1 MTSSVIGN
9 VPAMTF
15 ALTPPPALAGIFVA
29 TPQEWLLALFALSSF
44 VLLGLWVIARA
55 RIKAAIFEKTRAE
68 FSQQLVERFER
79 GMETRI
85 GAGGHT
91 PSGDSAPDDR
101 DGLGKIL
108 VYSNIAEAL
117 SGGYECVYYIDMRTR
132 HFDQYRAR
140 GLIENLRVDNAG
152 EDFFGLTQRLLPSTI
167 HHEDLPAMQAA
178 FTREAMDRA
187 TADGKIFTITYRIR
201 DTRGGGDGY
210 TWFNARAV
218 RATSGD
224 NYHLVVAISDVDEQ
238 MRREKGHEARADAY
252 VAKLEDMLHKS
263 GLFRKTLTKL
273 AILPDK
279 GALPEVALQ
288 ETGAALGAVAAYLF
302 RHEADGGATLVRK
315 WCRSPDRDVLPDDIA
330 ETARSA
336 EYLGAHSEIRYIAG
350 QAQENN
356 PRWDDML
363 GRIGANRFLAG
374 PVMVGD
380 RVWGHV
386 SYLIDREGEP
396 GREELAYFREACT
409 VVRIGVRRM
418 EDLIARDQYQRD
430 LLSAAEA
437 ANQAARAKTMF
448 LATMSHEIRTPLNA
462 VIGFSEFLNRPGLT
476 PEAIKDYTTGI
487 SLSANALLTLIND
500 ILDLSKLDAGKVDMH
515 GHCNLA
521 RLFAEMKALFQYTAE
536 SKGVRTEF
544 SISEDIPVLN
554 LAEERMR
561 QILLNLIGNAVKFT
575 NAGEVEWRAIAAPAG
590 PDAVSLEIT
599 VRDPGIGVSR
609 DKLETIFDPFA
620 QDGATRGGKVY
631 SGTGLGLPIVRRL
644 VEAMNG
650 TIRMESEPGKGSCVR
665 IRIDNVPI
673 VRDAPQ
679 KWTESA
685 PSPSSDKLA
694 IPPDFRALI
703 VDDVPINLK
712 ILDLHVKKLGITDIA
727 QASSGTEA
735 LKLIGE
741 KRPDV
746 ILTDMWMPGM
756 SGEEL
761 AKAVRKDKSLYVV
774 PLVAVPADKDMKAT
788 FDASLFACVVTKP
801 VTADKLREALASL
814 FPSGS

>member
-1 MTSSVIGN
+1 
-9 VPAMTF
+9 MTF
-15 ALTPPPALAGIFVA
+15 ALTTHPALAGLFVA

-55 RIKAAIFEKTRAE
+55 RIKAAILEKARSE

-91 PSGDSAPDDR
+91 PSGDSAADDSA
-101 DGLGKIL
+101 GLGKIL

-117 SGGYECVYYIDMRTR
+117 SGGYECIYYINMRTG

-152 EDFFGLTQRLLPSTI
+152 EDFFGLTQQLLPSTM
-167 HHEDLPAMQAA
+167 HPGDLAAMQAA
-178 FTREAMDRA
+178 FTCEAMDRA
-187 TADGKIFTITYRIR
+187 TADGKIFSINYRIR

-210 TWFNARAV
+210 SWFNARAV

-224 NYHLVVAISDVDEQ
+224 DYHLVVAISDIDEQ

-252 VAKLEDMLHKS
+252 VAKLEEMLHKS
-263 GLFRKTLTKL
+263 SLFRKTLTKI

-279 GALPEVALQ
+279 NSLPEVALH

-302 RHEADGGATLVRK
+302 RHDADGGATLVRK
-315 WCRSPDRDVLPDDIA
+315 WFRSPDRDVLPDDMA
-330 ETARSA
+330 ETACSA
-336 EYLGAHSEIRYIAG
+336 EYLGAHSEIRYIVG
-350 QAQENN
+350 QKQENDR
-356 PRWDDML
+356 RWDDML
-363 GRIGANRFLAG
+363 RKVGANRFLAG

-380 RVWGHV
+380 LVWGHV

-418 EDLIARDQYQRD
+418 EDLVARDKYQRE
-430 LLSAAEA
+430 LLAAAEA

-476 PEAIKDYTTGI
+476 PEAIKEYSTGI
-487 SLSANALLTLIND
+487 SLSAHALLALIDD
-500 ILDLSKLDAGKVDMH
+500 ILDLSKLDASKVNIR
-515 GHCNLA
+515 GSCNLA
-521 RLFAEMKALFQYTAE
+521 KLFAEMKALFQFNAE
-536 SKGVRTEF
+536 AKGVRTGF
-544 SISEDIPVLN
+544 AISEDFPVLN

-575 NAGEVEWRAIAAPAG
+575 DEGEVEWNASATPVG
-590 PDAVSLEIT
+590 DDAVALEIT
-599 VRDPGIGVSR
+599 VRDTGIGVSKE
-609 DKLETIFDPFA
+609 KLESIFDPFT

-631 SGTGLGLPIVRRL
+631 SGTGLGLPIVKRL

-650 TIRMESEPGKGSCVR
+650 TIRMESEPRKGSCVR
-665 IRIDNVPI
+665 IKIDNVPI

-679 KWTESA
+679 KTAEMA
-685 PSPSSDKLA
+685 PVPSTSKLTL
-694 IPPDFRALI
+694 PPDFRALI

-727 QASSGTEA
+727 QASSGNEA

-741 KRPDV
+741 KRPAI

-756 SGEEL
+756 NGEDL
-761 AKAVRKDKSLYVV
+761 AKAVRKDKSLDVV
-774 PLVAVPADKDMKAT
+774 PVVAVTADKDMKAT
-788 FDASLFACVVTKP
+788 FDASLFAYVVTKP
-801 VTADKLREALASL
+801 VTADKLREALTSL
-814 FPSGS
+814 FSSGS

>member
-1 MTSSVIGN
+1 
-9 VPAMTF
+9 MTF
-15 ALTPPPALAGIFVA
+15 ALTTHPALAGIFVA

-55 RIKAAIFEKTRAE
+55 RIKAAILEKARSE
-68 FSQQLVERFER
+68 FSHQLVERFER
-79 GMETRI
+79 GMEARI

-91 PSGDSAPDDR
+91 PSGDSAADDS

-117 SGGYECVYYIDMRTR
+117 SGGYECIYYINMRTG

-152 EDFFGLTQRLLPSTI
+152 EDFFGLTQQLLPSTM
-167 HHEDLPAMQAA
+167 HPGDLAAMQAA

-187 TADGKIFTITYRIR
+187 TADGKIFSINYRIR

-210 TWFNARAV
+210 SWFNARAV

-224 NYHLVVAISDVDEQ
+224 DYHLVVAISDIDEQ

-252 VAKLEDMLHKS
+252 VAKLEEMLHKS
-263 GLFRKTLTKL
+263 SLFRKTLTKI

-279 GALPEVALQ
+279 NSLPEVALH

-302 RHEADGGATLVRK
+302 RHDADGGATLVRK
-315 WCRSPDRDVLPDDIA
+315 WFRSPDRDVLPDDMA
-330 ETARSA
+330 ETACSA

-350 QAQENN
+350 QKQENDR
-356 PRWDDML
+356 RWDDML
-363 GRIGANRFLAG
+363 RKVGANRFLAG

-380 RVWGHV
+380 LVWGHV

-418 EDLIARDQYQRD
+418 EDLVARDKYQRE
-430 LLSAAEA
+430 LLAAAEA

-476 PEAIKDYTTGI
+476 PEAIKEYSTGI
-487 SLSANALLTLIND
+487 SLSAHALLALIDD
-500 ILDLSKLDAGKVDMH
+500 ILDLSKLDASKVNIR
-515 GHCNLA
+515 GSCNLA
-521 RLFAEMKALFQYTAE
+521 KLFAEMKALFQFNAE
-536 SKGVRTEF
+536 AKGVRTGF
-544 SISEDIPVLN
+544 AISEDFPVLN

-575 NAGEVEWRAIAAPAG
+575 DEGEVEWNASATPVG
-590 PDAVSLEIT
+590 DDAVALEIT
-599 VRDPGIGVSR
+599 VRDTGIGVSKE
-609 DKLETIFDPFA
+609 KLESIFDPFT

-631 SGTGLGLPIVRRL
+631 SGTGLGLPIVKRL

-650 TIRMESEPGKGSCVR
+650 TIRMESEPRKGSCVR
-665 IRIDNVPI
+665 IKIDNVPI

-679 KWTESA
+679 KTAETA
-685 PSPSSDKLA
+685 PVPSTSKLTL
-694 IPPDFRALI
+694 PPDFRALI

-727 QASSGTEA
+727 QASSGNEA

-741 KRPDV
+741 KRPAI

-756 SGEEL
+756 NGEDL
-761 AKAVRKDKSLYVV
+761 AKAVRKDKSLDVV
-774 PLVAVPADKDMKAT
+774 PVVAVTADKDMKAT
-788 FDASLFACVVTKP
+788 FDASLFAYVVTKP

-814 FPSGS
+814 FAHGT